1 MLRRLLWLVAA
12 LVCAWIGFSLVFF
25 VFPPA
30 ETGAPAHADVVVVL
44 SGGRERLPPAMG
56 LVRRG
61 VAPVLAISSVD
72 RTKPWPLGD
81 RLCRAKR
88 YAGARVLCFEAVP
101 YSTQGEAETVGR
113 LARAHG
119 WRRIVVVTNTFH
131 VTRAHMLFRRCF
143 KGALSMVGVGSTWWK
158 LPLNWADETAK
169 LVYQLTAERSC

>member
-1 MLRRLLWLVAA
+1 MGLVAA
-12 LVCAWIGFSLVFF
+12 WIVFSLVFF

-30 ETGAPAHADVVVVL
+30 DSGAPAHADVVVVL
-44 SGGRERLPPAMG
+44 SGGRERLPPAMA

-113 LARAHG
+113 LARTHG

-131 VTRAHMLFRRCF
+131 VTRARMLFRRCF
-143 KGALSMVGVGSTWWK
+143 KGALSMVGVDSTWWK

-169 LVYQLTAERSC
+169 LVYQLTAERRC

>member
-1 MLRRLLWLVAA
+1 MRRLLLIFVGLVAA
-12 LVCAWIGFSLVFF
+12 WIVFSLVFF

-30 ETGAPAHADVVVVL
+30 DGGAPVHADVVVVL
-44 SGGRERLPPAMG
+44 SGGRERLPPAMA
-56 LVRRG
+56 LVRHG
-61 VAPVLAISSVD
+61 VAPVLAISSVEK
-72 RTKPWPLGD
+72 TKPWPLGD